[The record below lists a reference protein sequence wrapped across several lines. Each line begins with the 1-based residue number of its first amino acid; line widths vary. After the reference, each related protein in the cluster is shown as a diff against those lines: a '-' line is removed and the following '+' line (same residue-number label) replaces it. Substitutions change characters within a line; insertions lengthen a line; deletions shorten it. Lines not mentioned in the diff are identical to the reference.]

1 MQRIYLDTSIFGGYF
16 DEEFQLYTKL
26 LFGKLNSGEYNVLF
40 SRLIEYELSLAPQK
54 VRELFNSLP
63 VSILEIIE
71 LTDEAIDLADR
82 YILEN
87 VVGKTSRADCLHI
100 ALATINNADI
110 LLIWNFKH
118 IVNVGRIRGYNAV
131 NYKVGY
137 KMLEI
142 RTPREILDNE
152 N

>member
-26 LFGKLNSGEYNVLF
+26 LFGKLNSGEYKVLF

-54 VRELFNSLP
+54 VRALFNRLP
-63 VSILEIIE
+63 GSILEVIE

-82 YILEN
+82 YISEN

-110 LLIWNFKH
+110 LLSWNFKH

-142 RTPREILDNE
+142 RTPREILENE